1 MQDRMQGNS
10 ALLNFA
16 YTALFRGLLPLA
28 QTWSRSLRDRR
39 RGWFTSDA
47 IADAFLA
54 LHPSYQKA
62 LRGNAAQVLGCS
74 PEEPRAEIL
83 ARAASRNHLR
93 GWVDFFHFGPQA
105 PEVALA
111 HLASFQGEQHLRE
124 AMAQG
129 RGVILLTAHAGNFE
143 LGALLLRVWG
153 LQIHTVYKP
162 DRFPAV
168 ERLRASLRAQGG
180 VVGIPVGEGPF
191 ATLSLVGHLRQGH
204 LVGMQG
210 DRDFNLNG
218 LPLPFLGREAYF
230 PRGPWELA
238 AMTGAAVVVSFFRT
252 DDAGDFHAE
261 FFEPI
266 RVAGDRGTRG
276 TSMQEGMARYVALL
290 ESLIRRHPEQ
300 WNCFYPF
307 WDDPLRKA

>member
-1 MQDRMQGNS
+1 MQDRMQGDS
-10 ALLNFA
+10 ALLNLV
-16 YTALFRGLLPLA
+16 YTAIFGGLLPLG
-28 QTWSRSLRDRR
+28 QWWSSSLKDRR
-39 RGWFTSDA
+39 RGWVTSDR

-54 LHPSYQKA
+54 LRPPYRKA
-62 LRGNAAQVLGCS
+62 LCENAAQVLGCA
-74 PEEPRAEIL
+74 PEHPRAEAL
-83 ARAASRNHLR
+83 ARAASHNHLR

-111 HLASFQGEQHLRE
+111 YLETLKGEQHLRS
-124 AMAQG
+124 AMAEG
-129 RGVILLTAHAGNFE
+129 KGVILLTAHAGNFE
-143 LGALLLRVWG
+143 LGAILLRVWG

-168 ERLRASLRAQGG
+168 ERLRANLREQGG

-191 ATLSLVGHLRQGH
+191 ATLPLVGHLRQGH

-218 LPLPFLGREAYF
+218 LPLPFLGREAHF

-238 AMTGAAVVVSFFRT
+238 AMTGAPVVVSFFHT
-252 DDAGDFHAE
+252 DETGVFHAE

-266 RVAGDRGTRG
+266 QVAGDRATRG
-276 TSMQEGMARYVALL
+276 ASMQQGMARYVSLL